1 MWWRK
6 AARRWNSGLES
17 REAGLGTCRKEQ
29 ERPYGKSAAILKKG
43 KGWMLLFCFCLTS
56 VVNGCGNDDA
66 MEDGYNVSHIM
77 EDEYNADH
85 AMESGYGSHANVNH
99 AAQDE
104 YSGSHTAGNGAKRRR
119 LEEIK
124 AAAKSY
130 QDIYGK
136 AAAENKLGH
145 LETMQKIVE
154 RLGAHGYCAVDG
166 EIQNQVNMTNPE
178 QIEEF
183 CLSVAEK
190 KNGNASTH
198 SASQT

>member
-154 RLGAHGYCAVDG
+154 RLGAH
-166 EIQNQVNMTNPE
+166 
-178 QIEEF
+178 
-183 CLSVAEK
+183 
-190 KNGNASTH
+190 
-198 SASQT
+198 

>member
-6 AARRWNSGLES
+6 AARRWNSGLEN
-17 REAGLGTCRKEQ
+17 REVGLGTCRKEQ
-29 ERPYGKSAAILKKG
+29 ERPYGKSAAILKTG

-66 MEDGYNVSHIM
+66 MEDGYNVSHVM

-104 YSGSHTAGNGAKRRR
+104 YSGSHTAGDGAKRRR

-136 AAAENKLGH
+136 AAAENTLGLRVFGRGGLCNEECPP
-145 LETMQKIVE
+145 LEWRSTRGWIYKPLPGIRMEIFGE
-154 RLGAHGYCAVDG
+154 RLLVFSG
-166 EIQNQVNMTNPE
+166 ERSGR
-178 QIEEF
+178 
-183 CLSVAEK
+183 L
-190 KNGNASTH
+190 
-198 SASQT
+198 